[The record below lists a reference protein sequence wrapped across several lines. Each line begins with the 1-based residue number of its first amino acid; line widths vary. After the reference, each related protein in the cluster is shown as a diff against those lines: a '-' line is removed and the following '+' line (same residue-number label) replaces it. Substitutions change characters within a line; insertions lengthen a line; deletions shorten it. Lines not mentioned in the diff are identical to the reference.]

1 MKTIRNKSFGLP
13 FTGHDARVFQDLFDA
28 LEDVYGDEAQS
39 YMRQYLK
46 LWPQY
51 LKLQKSGA
59 KVRISPPR
67 FGRRPLLIIDR

>member
-1 MKTIRNKSFGLP
+1 MKAIGNKSSGIAFNER
-13 FTGHDARVFQDLFDA
+13 DARVFQDLFDA
-28 LEDVYGDEAQS
+28 LEDVNGDEAQS

-46 LWPQY
+46 LW
-51 LKLQKSGA
+51 LQFIRLQENGV

>member
-1 MKTIRNKSFGLP
+1 MKAIGNNSSGISFDER
-13 FTGHDARVFQDLFDA
+13 DARVFHDLFDA

-46 LWPQY
+46 LQEN
-51 LKLQKSGA
+51 GV

-67 FGRRPLLIIDR
+67 FGRRPLLIIDG

>member
-1 MKTIRNKSFGLP
+1 MKTAKTKPFGIP
-13 FTGHDARVFQDLFDA
+13 FTDQDARVFQDLFDA
-28 LEDVYGDEAQS
+28 LEEVYGAEAQS

-51 LKLQKSGA
+51 LKLQKNGV
-59 KVRISPPR
+59 KVRISPPH